1 MIHLAPAH
9 DDSYGV
15 FARQYFGAMVPLLS
29 ILQLPRATATTN
41 QTSADAAADASA
53 TLPLPPLQ
61 MLAILAAAAAAAAS
75 HKHCDLRGAAELRLG
90 VFLMLTPP
98 PLPWLL
104 LPFFAAPHEQ
114 RDLCGAAELRLGGD
128 RGCERRRRGGQR
140 LAPDAADAREVHVV
154 AVLGRQ
160 RSGPV
165 LELGAR
171 PAGSQ

>member
-1 MIHLAPAH
+1 MRL
-9 DDSYGV
+9 
-15 FARQYFGAMVPLLS
+15 PLL
-29 ILQLPRATATTN
+29 
-41 QTSADAAADASA
+41 
-53 TLPLPPLQ
+53 LPLRRCHHCKS
-61 MLAILAAAAAAAAS
+61 S
-75 HKHCDLRGAAELRLG
+75 HNHCDLRGAVELRLG

-98 PLPWLL
+98 LLLWLL

-128 RGCERRRRGGQR
+128 HGCERRLRGGQR

-160 RSGPV
+160 LSGPV
-165 LELGAR
+165 LELDAR